1 MAVDTVEPERAA
13 DGLRRRFALP
23 HLQAGIWGVAVV
35 AAVVALPI
43 IAVLLESL
51 QLDAALWRHLA
62 DTVLADYVVNTL
74 GLMIGV
80 GLAVAFGGVATAWLV
95 TMHRFPGRDLFEW
108 ALLLPLAMPAY
119 VLAYTYTDLLQFA
132 GPVQTALRQAFGWSR
147 GDYWFP
153 PVHSLGGAVV
163 LFSAVLYPY
172 VYALARAAFIEQSV
186 CVLEV
191 SRTLGRGP
199 WATFFRVALPLARP
213 AIAAGVAFALMETLA
228 DFGAVQYFGLSTF
241 VSGIYRAWYALA
253 SPPVAAQLASA
264 LLGFVLL
271 VILLERMTRGA
282 GRQAH
287 STNVYR
293 GIEGRRLK
301 PAGAAAAIAV
311 CAAPILVGFVIP
323 AAVLVRLGL
332 SSDLDIDPGRF
343 GMVIA
348 NSFLLAAGA
357 AILVAAVAVA
367 VGFWVRA
374 DRHGIGRGLARVASL
389 GYATPGAVIAVGIL
403 IAVAWIDRSV
413 GGLIAAATGH
423 NAGLIVGGTIVALLY
438 GYLARF
444 FSVAYAPVEAGLSK
458 IRPSLEGA
466 ARTLGCRPA
475 AVLWRV
481 HLPLMRPSVLSALV
495 LVFVDVMKELPATMI
510 LRPFNLDTLAVE
522 AFRMATTE
530 RLPEAGLFSLVIVAT
545 GLVPVIILSR
555 TITRGRPG
563 ARD

>member
-1 MAVDTVEPERAA
+1 MAVETVELGEPGRRKWSLPRPAA
-13 DGLRRRFALP
+13 GLWATAL
-23 HLQAGIWGVAVV
+23 I
-35 AAVVALPI
+35 AAIIALPI
-43 IAVLLESL
+43 VAVLLESL
-51 QLDAALWRHLA
+51 QFDPALWRHLA
-62 DTVLADYVVNTL
+62 ATVLADYITDTA
-74 GLMIGV
+74 GLLTGV
-80 GLAVAFGGVATAWLV
+80 GLAVAFGGTATAWLV
-95 TMHRFPGRDLFEW
+95 TMHRFPGRNLFEW

-119 VLAYTYTDLLQFA
+119 VLAYAYTDLLQFA
-132 GPVQTALRQAFGWSR
+132 GPVQAALRQAFGWSR

-153 PVHSLGGAVV
+153 PVHSVGGAVV

-241 VSGIYRAWYALA
+241 VAGIYRAWYALA
-253 SPPVAAQLASA
+253 SPPVAAQLAST

-271 VILLERMTRGA
+271 VILLERLTRGA

-287 STNVYR
+287 STNIYR
-293 GIEGRRLK
+293 GIEGRRLGALGS
-301 PAGAAAAIAV
+301 AGAVMV
-311 CAAPILVGFVIP
+311 CVLPILVGFVVP
-323 AAVLVRLGL
+323 AVVLVRLCL
-332 SSDLDIDPGRF
+332 SGDLDIDPRQFGR
-343 GMVIA
+343 VVT

-357 AILVAAVAVA
+357 AVIVTAVAVA

-374 DRHGIGRGLARVASL
+374 DARGIARGLARVASL

-403 IAVAWIDRSV
+403 IAVAWIDR
-413 GGLIAAATGH
+413 GIGRTIQAMTGH
-423 NAGLIVGGTIVALLY
+423 DAGLIVGGTLIALLY

-444 FSVAYAPVEAGLSK
+444 FSVAYAPVESGLSK
-458 IRPSLEGA
+458 IRPSLEAA

-530 RLPEAGLFSLVIVAT
+530 RLAEAGLFSLVIVGT

-555 TITRGRPG
+555 TITRARPG
-563 ARD
+563 SGA

>member
-1 MAVDTVEPERAA
+1 MTVGVSELEKWRLPRVRA
-13 DGLRRRFALP
+13 GVWGTAL
-23 HLQAGIWGVAVV
+23 V

-43 IAVLLESL
+43 IAVLVESL

-62 DTVLADYVVNTL
+62 DTVLADYVATTAAL
-74 GLMIGV
+74 LAGV

-132 GPVQTALRQAFGWSR
+132 GPVQTALRQAFGWGR

-153 PVHSLGGAVV
+153 PVHSVGAAIV

-241 VSGIYRAWYALA
+241 VAGIYRAWYALS

-264 LLGFVLL
+264 LLGFVLV
-271 VILLERMTRGA
+271 VILLERLTRGA
-282 GRQAH
+282 GRRVNA
-287 STNVYR
+287 SNVYR
-293 GIEGRRLK
+293 SLGGRRLG
-301 PAGAAAAIAV
+301 PVGSLAAITI

-323 AAVLVRLGL
+323 ALALLRLCL
-332 SSDLDIDPGRF
+332 SGDLDIDAGRF
-343 GMVIA
+343 GRVVA
-348 NSFLLAAGA
+348 QSFLLAAGA
-357 AILVAAVAVA
+357 AAVVAIVAVA

-374 DRHGIGRGLARVASL
+374 DLAGIARGLARIASL

-403 IAVAWIDRSV
+403 IAVAWIDR
-413 GGLIAAATGH
+413 GLGRMIEALTGQPP
-423 NAGLIVGGTIVALLY
+423 GLLVGGTLVALLY

-444 FSVAYAPVEAGLSK
+444 FSVAYAPVESGLAR
-458 IRPSLEGA
+458 IRPSLEAA
-466 ARTLGCRPA
+466 ARTLGCRPV

-481 HLPLMRPSVLSALV
+481 HLPLMRPSVLSALA

-530 RLPEAGLFSLVIVAT
+530 RLAEAGLFSLVIVAT

-555 TITRGRPG
+555 TITRSRPG
-563 ARD
+563 GPQAGTEE

>member
-13 DGLRRRFALP
+13 GGLGQRFALP
-23 HLQAGIWGVAVV
+23 RLQAGIWGVAIV

-62 DTVLADYVVNTL
+62 DTVLGDYIANTL
-74 GLMIGV
+74 GLMVGV

-271 VILLERMTRGA
+271 VILLERTTRGA

-293 GIEGRRLK
+293 GIEGHRLK

-323 AAVLVRLGL
+323 AGVLVRLCL

-357 AILVAAVAVA
+357 AILVAAVAIA

-444 FSVAYAPVEAGLSK
+444 FSVAYAPVEAGLNK

-555 TITRGRPG
+555 TITRARPG
-563 ARD
+563 AQD